1 GPPDLMQTTR
11 EIMGGR
17 AFDPQELES
26 KMRDG
31 ISHVIQKQAD
41 AGIDVVSD
49 GEVTKFGF
57 GSIAYYGRR
66 LSGLGKRPLKAGEA
80 PYMAMQ
86 TNERLEFAEFYASME
101 FLPVSSERAICSG
114 PVNYIGQEEIKR
126 DIELFKSTLAQ
137 TGTTPEESFM
147 CVLAPGW

>member
-1 GPPDLMQTTR
+1 SRLVVSVDASRRTPSFLCCTTRRATYNSRRFRGEITMKRSTSRILTTHAGRLDGPPDLMQTTR

-17 AFDPQELES
+17 RFDPQELES

-101 FLPVSSERAICSG
+101 
-114 PVNYIGQEEIKR
+114 
-126 DIELFKSTLAQ
+126 
-137 TGTTPEESFM
+137 
-147 CVLAPGW
+147 